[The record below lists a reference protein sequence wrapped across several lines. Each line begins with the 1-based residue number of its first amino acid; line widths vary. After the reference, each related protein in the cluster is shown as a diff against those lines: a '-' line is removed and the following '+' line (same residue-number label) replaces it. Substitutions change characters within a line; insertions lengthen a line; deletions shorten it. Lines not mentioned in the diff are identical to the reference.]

1 MIYRMKQ
8 NAVGLANIC
17 ILSTMVL
24 VTISTTVSLYVGQ
37 ESMMRDMYIF
47 DNSIMGEITGNDEAR
62 VDETILNTAKLY
74 DVKLVNQNDIKLGD
88 ATAFLEGDTFKP
100 DQVPENERSADY
112 YTSETDIWLIPLAD
126 YNKMSETPMTL
137 NENEVLV
144 FSEGDNYNEKTMNIG
159 DHSFSVKEELQ
170 TFPLDKK
177 KTEVIEKT
185 CFIIVENEGII
196 SEIQNTLNPGKL
208 DSHLS
213 FGRFFNLEG
222 NDDAKLAF
230 SNNLFQQVEGINPD
244 ISQGNYYVSLAG
256 WYSIFGGFLF
266 LGIFLGTMFMMAT
279 VLIIYF
285 KQISEG
291 YEDRARFEIM
301 QKVGMDKREVRKTI
315 GKQILMV
322 FFLPLAGAAVHVA
335 FAFRVMAKMLAAFRL
350 TDTGLILICTVAVT
364 VIYALI
370 YALVYWWTAKAY
382 FKLVR

>member
-1 MIYRMKQ
+1 
-8 NAVGLANIC
+8 
-17 ILSTMVL
+17 
-24 VTISTTVSLYVGQ
+24 
-37 ESMMRDMYIF
+37 
-47 DNSIMGEITGNDEAR
+47 MGEITGNDEAR

-74 DVKLVNQNDIKLGD
+74 DVKLVNRNDIRMGN
-88 ATAFLEGDTFKP
+88 ATAFQEGDTFKP
-100 DQVPENERSADY
+100 DLVPENERSADY

-126 YNKMSETPMTL
+126 YNKMCDTTVTL

-144 FSEGDNYNEKTMNIG
+144 FSEGDNYNEKIMNIG
-159 DHSFSVKEELQ
+159 DRSFSVKGELQ

-196 SEIQNTLNPGKL
+196 SEIQNTLNPGKS
-208 DSHLS
+208 DNHLS
-213 FGRFFNLEG
+213 FGKFFNLEG
-222 NDDAKLAF
+222 NDEAKQTF
-230 SNNLFQQVEGINPD
+230 SDNLFKQVEGINPD
-244 ISQGNYYVSLAG
+244 ISQGNYYVSLAS

-266 LGIFLGTMFMMAT
+266 LGIFLGTLFMMAT